1 MSGQVVPGQPGH
13 CRRHH
18 HRRVG
23 GKGVKVDM
31 ILTNGSD
38 TSTTKQVAD
47 LEELYSQGLQGL
59 ILFPGDSIVLA
70 EPVKNI
76 FNKQSMPG
84 VVTDVGL

>member
-1 MSGQVVPGQPGH
+1 
-13 CRRHH
+13 
-18 HRRVG
+18 
-23 GKGVKVDM
+23 M

-47 LEELYSQGLQGL
+47 LEELYAQGLQGL

-76 FNKQSMPG
+76 FNKQSIPV